1 MIYPATSFL
10 YCALLKVFSCSHN
23 GPQNS
28 AVLLMCAVRLTSLPH
43 PPSFCFP
50 TSRWFELLPAHV
62 IVRLPTYDKNKL
74 PCDIFPERE
83 EKRKYVIEG
92 VEGFA
97 GSLALLIKSLL
108 LLSFLTSVH
117 LIFRNNSSL
126 LSEFFA
132 AFQSWNA
139 LILIQPRILSFLFL
153 TSSLYELPVLY

>member
-43 PPSFCFP
+43 PPSFRFL
-50 TSRWFELLPAHV
+50 TSRWFELLPAHH

-139 LILIQPRILSFLFL
+139 LILIQPRLLSFLFL